1 MKKEGRVEELQALIA
16 DPEKRKMI
24 AAAPAL
30 TEISNVMS
38 ELSRIIRIIDQDQ
51 SKSPPERR
59 RMINELELRRNE
71 MANRGV
77 QIARELGL

>member
-30 TEISNVMS
+30 TKISDVMS
-38 ELSRIIRIIDQDQ
+38 TLNRQIRIIDKDQ
-51 SKSPPERR
+51 SKSPEERR
-59 RMINELELRRNE
+59 QLINELERKRNE
-71 MANRGV
+71 IANRGV